1 MGARLVRRD
10 AVRVITTCTSRK
22 VAQAGVPAERLYTGD
37 QHRRLMQGVS
47 ELRRV
52 RPVETWIISAKAG
65 LVPGDEL
72 LSPYDASFTK
82 LGRHDLRRHSE
93 ALGIP
98 AAIRKLVREPHS
110 LTLLLAGNEYFDA
123 ARLDE
128 PVEWAA
134 PTIALVSPRSVVR
147 LPRHQL
153 LRPLAV
159 GQAEAKHFSLP
170 LTLLKGEL
178 TKRLL
183 LALASGID
191 PDVVFQECDSLVD
204 QPEAPALVVA
214 S

>member
-1 MGARLVRRD
+1 MTPD
-10 AVRVITTCTSRK
+10 SVRVITTCTSRK
-22 VAQAGVPAERLYTGD
+22 VAQAEAPAERLYTGE
-37 QHRRLMQGVS
+37 QHRRLMQGVD

-72 LSPYDASFTK
+72 LSPYDMSFSR
-82 LGRHDLRRHSE
+82 LGRHELRRHAES
-93 ALGIP
+93 LGIP
-98 AAIRKLVREPHS
+98 TAIRRLVRQPRS

-134 PTIALVSPRSVVR
+134 PTIALVSPRSVVQ
-147 LPRHQL
+147 LPRHPR

-183 LALASGID
+183 LALASDID
-191 PDVVFQECDSLVD
+191 PEVLFQECDSLVGR
-204 QPEAPALVVA
+204 PGAPPLVLA